1 VMTRSPV
8 PTGFWEKYSSQ
19 DSSPLKRKTCPSR
32 YSNWGPSTNPMSIAA
47 AGKSH
52 SRMAKPTSPM
62 TMATERSKERL
73 RLMKA
78 PSRESSK
85 MKPMNNGLGI
95 RINVPKRRTVRMAD
109 GISMR
114 LAMTNVIKEA

>member
-1 VMTRSPV
+1 
-8 PTGFWEKYSSQ
+8 
-19 DSSPLKRKTCPSR
+19 
-32 YSNWGPSTNPMSIAA
+32 MSIAA

-52 SRMAKPTSPM
+52 SRIAKPTSPM
-62 TMATERSKERL
+62 TMATERSEGEVAADEGPQQGKQQE
-73 RLMKA
+73 
-78 PSRESSK
+78 
-85 MKPMNNGLGI
+85 KPMNNGLGI